1 MNFSYGDKL
10 SGLFS
15 VFISSEEEGE
25 IIPATFLFIW
35 DLKRNRYQTGPVSF
49 ESRWYKGTATSINS
63 RFNEINLIVR

>member
-35 DLKRNRYQTGPVSF
+35 DLKKEEKSNGP
-49 ESRWYKGTATSINS
+49 G
-63 RFNEINLIVR
+63 